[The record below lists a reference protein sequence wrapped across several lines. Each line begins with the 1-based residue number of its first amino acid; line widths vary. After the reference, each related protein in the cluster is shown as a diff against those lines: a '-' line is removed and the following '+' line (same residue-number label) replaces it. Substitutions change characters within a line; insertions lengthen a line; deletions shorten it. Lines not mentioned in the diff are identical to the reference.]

1 MSFRLS
7 IVPVIS
13 NELFFSNAMSFI
25 FMTDG
30 IPIVYYGQEQGM
42 HGNSDP
48 YNREALWPSGYQNT
62 TTVHLITKLNRLRQ
76 WMIKTD
82 SNYLAQRASILSTT
96 ATSIA
101 IQKGSTIS
109 VITNIGSPV
118 GHWRSFRDIA
128 DFDIPIASKY
138 QRACIYSLQAQRANH

>member
-1 MSFRLS
+1 
-7 IVPVIS
+7 
-13 NELFFSNAMSFI
+13 MSFI

-62 TTVHLITKLNRLRQ
+62 TAVNLIAKLNRLRQ

-82 SNYLAQRASILSTT
+82 SDYLAQRTSILSTT

-101 IQKGSTIS
+101 IQKGSVIS
-109 VITNIGSPV
+109 IITNIGSPV
-118 GHWRSFRDIA
+118 RDWRSFRDVA
-128 DFDIPIASKY
+128 DFNILLAAKY
-138 QRACIYSLQAQRANH
+138 

>member
-1 MSFRLS
+1 
-7 IVPVIS
+7 
-13 NELFFSNAMSFI
+13 
-25 FMTDG
+25 MTDG

-62 TTVHLITKLNRLRQ
+62 TTVYLISKLNRLRQ

-82 SNYLAQRASILSTT
+82 SQYLTQQTSILSTT

-101 IQKGSTIS
+101 IQKGYVTS
-109 VITNIGSPV
+109 VMTNIGSPV
-118 GHWRSFRDIA
+118 RDWPSFRDVA
-128 DFDIPIASKY
+128 DFNILLAAKY
-138 QRACIYSLQAQRANH
+138 